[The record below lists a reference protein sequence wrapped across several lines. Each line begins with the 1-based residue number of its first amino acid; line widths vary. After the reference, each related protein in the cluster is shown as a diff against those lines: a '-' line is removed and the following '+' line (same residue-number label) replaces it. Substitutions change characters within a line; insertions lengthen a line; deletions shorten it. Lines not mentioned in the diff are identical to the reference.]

1 MALRYLFDEHLR
13 GTLPQVV
20 VRQARRYGFLVE
32 VEQVG
37 APPGL
42 PLGTPDAELIH
53 WAEANDWVL
62 VSRDV
67 RTLPVHLE
75 RHLAAGGHSPG
86 IFIARGRLNVELAEW
101 LVLMAFAANPEEYR
115 DRVTFVP

>member
-42 PLGTPDAELIH
+42 PLGTPDAELIR

-86 IFIARGRLNVELAEW
+86 IFIARGRLK
-101 LVLMAFAANPEEYR
+101 R
-115 DRVTFVP
+115 

>member
-20 VRQARRYGFLVE
+20 VRQPRRHGFTVE

-37 APPGL
+37 KAPDL
-42 PLGTPDAELIH
+42 PLGAPDAELIR
-53 WAEANDWVL
+53 WAEANNWVL

-67 RTLPVHLE
+67 RTLPGHLE

-86 IFIARGRLNVELAEW
+86 IFVTRGRLNVELAEW
-101 LVLMAFAANPEEYR
+101 LVLLAFASNPDEYR
-115 DRVTFVP
+115 G